1 VSSVPPTRKPHN
13 GLLPHLQAL
22 LEILTIALF
31 IATFILQPF
40 RIPSESMQPTLL
52 VGDFLLANKQA
63 FSPTGPLDALL
74 PPTTIHRG
82 DIVIFHYPLDPDRA
96 LIKRVIA
103 LPGDRIHLRNGLVF
117 LNGQPL
123 AEPYAIYTPSPP
135 DTFRDDFPSLRHADP
150 NADPNWWAQLRR
162 METRNETSGLHNE
175 ITVPAN
181 DYFVMG
187 DNRNDSE
194 DSRYWGFVPRNT
206 IIARPL
212 FVYASMAASP
222 SPTTF
227 LHHLLTT
234 PRILH

>member
-1 VSSVPPTRKPHN
+1 MERSAGPPHN
-13 GLLPHLQAL
+13 GLLPHLQAIF
-22 LEILTIALF
+22 EILTIALF

-40 RIPSESMQPTLL
+40 RIPSDSMQPTLL
-52 VGDFLLANKQA
+52 VGDFLLANKQS
-63 FSPTGPLDALL
+63 FSPAGPLDALL

-103 LPGDRIHLRNGLVF
+103 LPGDRLHLRNGLVF
-117 LNGQPL
+117 LNGKPL
-123 AEPYAIYTPSPP
+123 PEPYAIYTPAPP

-150 NADPNWWAQLRR
+150 NADPIWWAQLRR
-162 METRNETSGLHNE
+162 LDLHNE
-175 ITVPAN
+175 ITVPPN

-194 DSRYWGFVPRNT
+194 DSRYWGFVPRAT

-212 FVYASMAASP
+212 FVYASIAHDP
-222 SPTTF
+222 HPTTF
-227 LHHLLTT
+227 LHHLLST
-234 PRILH
+234 PRILR